1 MIVLEKLVEIIPY
14 IETEVGLIGFIVL
27 AAFTALIFIKKK
39 SNKNM
44 SNVFGFGNN
53 VENNQKIIN
62 DRKENK

>member
-1 MIVLEKLVEIIPY
+1 MSVLEKLVKIIPY
-14 IETEVGLIGFIVL
+14 IETEVGLIAFIVL
-27 AAFTALIFIKKK
+27 AAFAALIFIKKK

>member
-1 MIVLEKLVEIIPY
+1 MSVLEKLVEIIPY
-14 IETEVGLIGFIVL
+14 IETGLGLIAFIVL
-27 AAFTALIFIKKK
+27 VAFTALIFIKKK